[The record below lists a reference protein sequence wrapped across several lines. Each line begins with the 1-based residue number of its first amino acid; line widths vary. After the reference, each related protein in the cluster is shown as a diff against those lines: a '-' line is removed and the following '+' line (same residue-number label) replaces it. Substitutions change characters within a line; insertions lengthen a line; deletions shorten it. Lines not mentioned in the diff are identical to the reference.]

1 MKKVFKMLLADTFGS
16 VLTLG
21 DFYMLTTAIQVHP
34 MPRPWLAQEL
44 NQDSSWVHW
53 LSAEA
58 IEGFEK
64 ALAHAKKSG
73 KPWLQMT
80 SEDFPLSGAAKGA
93 IDRAFAV
100 TQKDFGMCLIKRF
113 PVHRWSV
120 EDARLAHWG
129 IGLNVGVAR
138 TQNQASQVMN
148 DVRDEG
154 GSYKV
159 KNGRGYN
166 TNAGLDFHVDSCD
179 VVALLCVPIAKM

>member
-1 MKKVFKMLLADTFGS
+1 MCLLLMKKVFKMLFAETFGS

-21 DFYMLTTAIQVHP
+21 DFYMHTTAIQVHP

-44 NQDSSWVHW
+44 SQDSSWVHW
-53 LSAEA
+53 LSSEA
-58 IEGFEK
+58 IAGFEK
-64 ALAHAKKSG
+64 ALTHAKNSG

-93 IDRAFAV
+93 IDRAFGI
-100 TQKDFGMCLIKRF
+100 TQKDFGMCLIKGF
-113 PVHRWSV
+113 PVQGWSV

-154 GSYKV
+154 ATIRS
-159 KNGRGYN
+159 
-166 TNAGLDFHVDSCD
+166 
-179 VVALLCVPIAKM
+179 KMDEDTTPMLA